1 MSVHEVVLAARAA
14 RLHLNNESCRVLI
27 YAASKTYIFT
37 TAPGIFEHE
46 GVPSVSIPNERIIVP
61 ITDITKIEIPVSRFT
76 PDVKSFMTVD
86 WE

>member
-1 MSVHEVVLAARAA
+1 MSVHEVVLSARGA
-14 RLHLNNESCRVLI
+14 RLHLNNESCRIIINKYNPRDILV
-27 YAASKTYIFT
+27 

-46 GVPSVSIPNERIIVP
+46 GVPSVSIPEQHIIVP
-61 ITDITKIEIPVSRFT
+61 ITDITKIEISVSRFT